1 MLVRSIK
8 NGGKG
13 TRDATAYSPNPKNTK
28 SFLKH
33 WQQRQARAATLAN
46 ARHMLTQ
53 AEVTKAHAASLY
65 NTGAARGGG
74 GGNGRART
82 AACAVQ

>member
-1 MLVRSIK
+1 ME
-8 NGGKG
+8 
-13 TRDATAYSPNPKNTK
+13 
-28 SFLKH
+28 
-33 WQQRQARAATLAN
+33 ARARTTLAN
-46 ARHMLTQ
+46 AKHMLTQ